1 LSEIQIRRLAFRFE
15 SDIPFQWNRGN
26 PACGN
31 FFNLVTF
38 VGPAFERYFVRVVG
52 AALPRLRDERIRRE
66 ATLFCQQEALHAKQ
80 HVAHLK
86 LLNTRYPGLD
96 RVQQDITDSYDALLE
111 SNSLEFNLAY
121 MASLELMFTPFA
133 IYTVRNVETLFGDS
147 DTRVASFML
156 WHMVEEFEHRRSA
169 AEIYDD
175 VVGDYRFR
183 IKSFPAVASHMV
195 AVGRIACDGIR
206 RCVPASENSIPHDSL
221 RGVLRRTTG
230 RLALFLGLLDTL
242 LPGHK
247 PGAALEP
254 PWIRRWYEDAAAGD
268 IDMTLYYPRTS

>member
-1 LSEIQIRRLAFRFE
+1 MS
-15 SDIPFQWNRGN
+15 S
-26 PACGN
+26 
-31 FFNLVTF
+31 
-38 VGPAFERYFVRVVG
+38 
-52 AALPRLRDERIRRE
+52 
-66 ATLFCQQEALHAKQ
+66 QEALHAKQ

-183 IKSFPAVASHMV
+183 IKSFLAVGEPTWWRW
-195 AVGRIACDGIR
+195 GRIACDAGS
-206 RCVPASENSIPHDSL
+206 VAAYLASENSIPHDSL
-221 RGVLRRTTG
+221 QRGNRDGQPDAWPCSLACSTLAARLRCC
-230 RLALFLGLLDTL
+230 
-242 LPGHK
+242 
-247 PGAALEP
+247 GAALGAAL
-254 PWIRRWYEDAAAGD
+254 IRRWYEDAAAGGHSD
-268 IDMTLYYPRTS
+268 HDSLLTRGPRSSRKERFL